1 MLTKIYHKRNELFE
15 LDFYRDKECTNL
27 INLRMESLPYP
38 ENTKKSDISN
48 FYIEI
53 EKGDITP
60 ITFLLR
66 FTKANDYFYTPY
78 LPFHHLPFR
87 FDKAVKTLDDIT
99 PNLSKYIPENN
110 NVIVFLSEED
120 QENYQ
125 NCFPNQH
132 IGLYINDG
140 KNDEEFRANNIESL
154 ISGIADVK
162 KGNKTIFLT
171 NGTEAELQKANKV
184 AKELKEECGVNEV
197 NLFVLHCFI
206 SLYGGNDYINAFVS
220 KGDDFPAFY
229 SFGEVFN
236 KIITTNSTGVLL
248 QKNVKRLQIID
259 CYDIFNDYLQN
270 KNENN

>member
-1 MLTKIYHKRNELFE
+1 MLTKIYHKRNEFFE
-15 LDFYRDKECTNL
+15 VDFYRDKECTNL
-27 INLRMESLPYP
+27 IEHLPYA
-38 ENTKKSDISN
+38 ENCKKWDRSN

-66 FTKANDYFYTPY
+66 LSKVNDYFYTPY
-78 LPFHHLPFR
+78 LPFHL
-87 FDKAVKTLDDIT
+87 DKVKTLYDIT

-125 NCFPNQH
+125 NWFPNQH
-132 IGLYINDG
+132 ITLYIDDG
-140 KNDEEFRANNIESL
+140 KNEEEFTADNVESL
-154 ISGIADVK
+154 ISGIDQIK

-184 AKELKEECGVNEV
+184 AKELKEIYGVKEV

-206 SLYGGNDYINAFVS
+206 SLYGGNDYINGFVS

-236 KIITTNSTGVLL
+236 KIITTNSTNVLL
-248 QKNVKRLQIID
+248 QKDIERLQIID

-270 KNENN
+270 KND

>member
-27 INLRMESLPYP
+27 INFMMEDLPYA
-38 ENTKKSDISN
+38 ENAKKSDISN

-66 FTKANDYFYTPY
+66 FSKANDYFYTPY
-78 LPFHHLPFR
+78 LPFHL
-87 FDKAVKTLDDIT
+87 DKVKTLYNIT

-110 NVIVFLSEED
+110 AVLFLSEYD
-120 QENYQ
+120 LENYQ
-125 NCFPNQH
+125 DWFPNQH
-132 IGLYINDG
+132 IGLYINNG
-140 KNDEEFRANNIESL
+140 KNDEEFRANNTESL

-162 KGNKTIFLT
+162 KGNKAIFLT

-184 AKELKEECGVNEV
+184 AKELKKIYGVKEV
-197 NLFVLHCFI
+197 NLFVLHCFVKIDCNRIGIEEWTSYDI
-206 SLYGGNDYINAFVS
+206 SDDETYDLEYI
-220 KGDDFPAFY
+220 
-229 SFGEVFN
+229 N
-236 KIITTNSTGVLL
+236 KIITTNSTGFRIKKNKILQVL
-248 QKNVKRLQIID
+248 D